1 MTHCQWDSL
10 KVIHPSVCLSPRT
23 LEERVGK
30 LVWKQFERLKTANP
44 SFPVAIM
51 KAISRLHMFTQMNLW
66 AKRTNLYVLFVH
78 SSLSRTHLFDSQDKW
93 VHCARFVLLFVFKT
107 GLCPDPHL
115 SKVTQGQIVVIP
127 YPNPIPKLSSFSS
140 KHPTSSSYPFA
151 YSIFF
156 HRHQQRDQW
165 TQNNKTSI

>member
-51 KAISRLHMFTQMNLW
+51 KAISRHVYTDEPLSSKNQFVSAVCPFLSLSNPFVWFSRQMSPLCPICSLIRFQNRALPW
-66 AKRTNLYVLFVH
+66 PTLEQSHSRTNCCY
-78 SSLSRTHLFDSQDKW
+78 SLPQSHTKALIF
-93 VHCARFVLLFVFKT
+93 LFKT
-107 GLCPDPHL
+107 SH
-115 SKVTQGQIVVIP
+115 
-127 YPNPIPKLSSFSS
+127 
-140 KHPTSSSYPFA
+140 
-151 YSIFF
+151 IFF
-156 HRHQQRDQW
+156 L
-165 TQNNKTSI
+165 SICIFHFFPPPSTTWSMNTEQ